1 MSQVLSLSE
10 AVRQAEAL
18 RAGGGSLAFTN
29 GVFDLLH
36 AGHLET
42 LEKARAMGDALF
54 VGVNSDES
62 ARQLKGPGRPW
73 IPATERARLL
83 AALRAVD
90 AVIIFPE
97 VTAESVIRA
106 LRPDVYVKGGDYAD
120 KSLPER
126 ALVESYGGRVELIPF
141 LPGYSTSQLIARI
154 RDVTRKT

>member
-10 AVRQAEAL
+10 AVRQAEGM
-18 RAGGGSLAFTN
+18 RAGGGSLVFTN

-62 ARQLKGPGRPW
+62 AGQLKAPGRPW
-73 IPATERARLL
+73 VPATERARLL
-83 AALRAVD
+83 TALRAVD
-90 AVIIFPE
+90 AVIIFSE
-97 VTAESVIRA
+97 VTAEAVIRA
-106 LRPDVYVKGGDYAD
+106 LRPDVYVKGSDYAD
-120 KSLPER
+120 KPLPER